1 MIMQQSK
8 ILSMCIGDYSKDPR
22 PKRMINFFLEN
33 KFDLYICSDV
43 KKDSRKNFK
52 LDNLGLR
59 NNYDISSRF
68 KKLFLLIVRKFFPFN
83 SLKNKINEYIYG
95 YHVLK
100 HDIDKQNYDFI
111 ICHDIY
117 LLPLAVSLKNNNKK
131 SKILFDARE
140 FYPGQFEDSFL
151 FNLFEKKERERIC
164 KTFFHNCDEIITVS
178 DSISRKYY
186 ELFDK
191 KPKVFMSA
199 PVYQDLKVRRT
210 NNRQIKIVHHG
221 VANKN
226 RKIENM
232 IKIVSQSDE
241 RFSLDL
247 YLTGSKKYIG
257 KLRSMIDDQR
267 IKIKEPVEFD
277 ELVNNLNLYD
287 IGLFY
292 VEPSTENLKYCL
304 PNKLFEFIQARL
316 AVMIGPSEEMKKIIE
331 NYDCGFVCNEFTL
344 DSCIKLLNSLSA
356 ESIDIKKANSN
367 KASKELNFYEQ
378 VKNLNFFND

>member
-59 NNYDISSRF
+59 NDFNILSRL
-68 KKLFLLIVRKFFPFN
+68 KKLFLLTVRKFFPFN
-83 SLKNKINEYIYG
+83 TLKNKINEYIYG

-117 LLPLAVSLKNNNKK
+117 LLPLAVFLKNNNKK

-164 KTFFHNCDEIITVS
+164 KTFFHN
-178 DSISRKYY
+178 
-186 ELFDK
+186 
-191 KPKVFMSA
+191 
-199 PVYQDLKVRRT
+199 
-210 NNRQIKIVHHG
+210 
-221 VANKN
+221 
-226 RKIENM
+226 
-232 IKIVSQSDE
+232 
-241 RFSLDL
+241 
-247 YLTGSKKYIG
+247 
-257 KLRSMIDDQR
+257 
-267 IKIKEPVEFD
+267 
-277 ELVNNLNLYD
+277 
-287 IGLFY
+287 
-292 VEPSTENLKYCL
+292 
-304 PNKLFEFIQARL
+304 
-316 AVMIGPSEEMKKIIE
+316 
-331 NYDCGFVCNEFTL
+331 
-344 DSCIKLLNSLSA
+344 
-356 ESIDIKKANSN
+356 
-367 KASKELNFYEQ
+367 
-378 VKNLNFFND
+378 